1 MDASNEKSTICQAC
15 RDLQEQG
22 VLQDNINTGVEEQV
36 AMFLHV
42 VGHNQRFRVIH
53 NTFRR
58 SMDTISRYFKQVLF
72 AVGELRGEMIRRPSG
87 QTPPKIR
94 GSPRWYP
101 YFKVSID
108 NIHFSWLDMLVLFKL
123 STNTGL

>member
-1 MDASNEKSTICQAC
+1 
-15 RDLQEQG
+15 
-22 VLQDNINTGVEEQV
+22 
-36 AMFLHV
+36 MFLHV

-53 NTFRR
+53 NTFKR

-72 AVGELRGEMIRRPSG
+72 AVGELRGELIRRPSG
-87 QTPPKIR
+87 QTPPKVH

-108 NIHFSWLDMLVLFKL
+108 TIHFSWLDMLVLFKL
-123 STNTGL
+123 STNMAL